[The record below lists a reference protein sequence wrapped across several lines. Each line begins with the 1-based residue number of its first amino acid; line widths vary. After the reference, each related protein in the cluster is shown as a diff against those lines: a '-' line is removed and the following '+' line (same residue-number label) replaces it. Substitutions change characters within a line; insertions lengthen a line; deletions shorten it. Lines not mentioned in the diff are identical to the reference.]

1 MTSYMKLDDVVVASF
16 DNGASFYVYQDN
28 EVYQTDNFDEAMQMA
43 EVIAF
48 NKHAENWSE

>member
-1 MTSYMKLDDVVVASF
+1 MVYMKLDDVVVASF
-16 DNGASFYVYQDN
+16 DSGASFYVCQDN
-28 EVYQTDNFDEAMQMA
+28 EVYRTEYLDEAMQMA